1 MFGAHG
7 GNHRDLWLPG
17 LVGLS
22 GALLSLA
29 GWGLLVAERHDQIL
43 QTTNAAATEME
54 QAIELGLAEQAEALQ
69 GLAGYWRQF
78 GLQPEDEWK
87 ASVDQQVDQLDGLR
101 FVAWVGL
108 DDVPDR
114 VTAGMD
120 RSADGIRIDAQE
132 ARRHADQPALVGPL
146 RDAEGEVA
154 YRYYLP
160 VRTSGGHVGALV
172 AEVELKPFLD
182 AMLRA
187 RGRGYAI
194 SLSWDDQQIFARD
207 TPSQDP
213 WQRWWRVEGTVRL
226 PFEQYW
232 RIVQHPTPE
241 YAAARLTPVPHYLLA
256 AGLLLSLA
264 LAVLTHQL
272 RLTVRQSR
280 FLAASNRAL
289 EQRGDELESRVAE
302 RTEALEDAIGELE
315 AFNYSVS
322 HDLRSPLGAILNFA
336 AILEEDY
343 RARPLDAE
351 GLRILARIR
360 RSAMRATALLE
371 DLLQLSRAGR
381 AALSMER
388 VDMAALARESFA
400 QVRAAEDE
408 ADDAVEFLV
417 DPLPDAV
424 GDRALLGALLANL
437 LSNALKYSRGREKR
451 RIRVTGRME
460 HGECIYEVEDNGHGF
475 DMRFANK
482 LFGLFERLHGA
493 EEIEGTGVG
502 LAMVA
507 RIVKRHGGRVWA
519 HGRPG
524 QGARFGFA
532 LPAPDDDPTHAGA
545 TRGDDMYGE
554 TP

>member
-1 MFGAHG
+1 MSGERSS
-7 GNHRDLWLPG
+7 HRDLWLPG
-17 LVGLS
+17 LVGLV
-22 GALLSLA
+22 GALVSLA
-29 GWGLLVAERHDQIL
+29 GWGLLVGERRSQIL
-43 QTTNAAATEME
+43 QATTGAAME
-54 QAIELGLAEQAEALQ
+54 VREAIELGMAEQAEALE
-69 GLAGYWRQF
+69 GLAKYWSQF
-78 GLQPEDEWK
+78 GLQPDDEWR
-87 ASVDQQVDQLDGLR
+87 AAVEHQVDQLDGVR
-101 FVAWVGL
+101 FVAWAGL
-108 DDVPDR
+108 DGSPDR
-114 VTAGMD
+114 ITASRG
-120 RSADGIRIDAQE
+120 RSAQGIEIDE
-132 ARRHADQPALVGPL
+132 REVRRHRREPGMVGPL
-146 RDAEGEVA
+146 RDAAGEPA

-160 VRTSGGHVGALV
+160 VRTHDGHVGTLV
-172 AEVELKPFLD
+172 AQIDVKPFLE

-187 RGRGYAI
+187 RGHGYAL
-194 SLSWDDQQIFARD
+194 SLSWDGQQIFARGK
-207 TPSQDP
+207 PSSDP

-232 RIVQHPTPE
+232 RIVHRPTAE

-280 FLAASNRAL
+280 FLSASNRAL
-289 EQRGDELESRVAE
+289 EQRGDELETRVAE

-343 RARPLDAE
+343 RGRPLDAE
-351 GLRILARIR
+351 GVRILARIR

-381 AALSMER
+381 AALSLEP

-400 QVRAAEDE
+400 QVRAAGDE
-408 ADDAVEFLV
+408 ADEAVEFLV
-417 DPLPDAV
+417 EPLPDAV

-437 LSNALKYSRGREKR
+437 FSNALKYSRGREKR
-451 RIRVTGRME
+451 RIRVTGRVE
-460 HGECIYEVEDNGHGF
+460 DGECIYEVEDNGHGF

-482 LFGLFERLHGA
+482 LFGLFERLHSA

-519 HGRPG
+519 HGQPG

-532 LPAPDDDPTHAGA
+532 IPVPHDHAA
-545 TRGDDMYGE
+545 AETTRGEPMDGE